1 MYEAR
6 STVRLA
12 EGVPFDVSTRGVT
25 ATLRRS
31 EIEQAARSEDD
42 SVELLL
48 DVTRGHGADVE
59 AHSLAV
65 EWSQADLDRLLREAG
80 DGDEV
85 TIAFDRDE
93 IGAEIDA
100 DTDVEAHG
108 LREKALVLSVVAVS
122 ALSTAGAA
130 QAMPAAAGPGGTAA
144 AVASAAAPT
153 PVQPPATTIGGA
165 ASASTAASDASPA
178 TTIGGAGP
186 APTAAPT
193 TSTTASP
200 RTPAQVTVRGEAA
213 ARTTRITDESS
224 MPSGQDAALIGAAG
238 LAIVAAGFAA
248 AGTRRKTIR
257 PA

>member
-1 MYEAR
+1 MHEAR

-12 EGVPFDVSTRGVT
+12 DGVPFDVSTRGVT

-31 EIEQAARSEDD
+31 EIEQAARAGDD

-65 EWSQADLDRLLREAG
+65 EWNQADLDRLLREAG

-85 TIAFDRDE
+85 TIAFDPDE
-93 IGAEIDA
+93 IDAEIDA
-100 DTDVEAHG
+100 NTDVEAHG

-144 AVASAAAPT
+144 PVASAAAPT
-153 PVQPPATTIGGA
+153 PVQ
-165 ASASTAASDASPA
+165 S
-178 TTIGGAGP
+178 
-186 APTAAPT
+186 
-193 TSTTASP
+193 
-200 RTPAQVTVRGEAA
+200 
-213 ARTTRITDESS
+213 
-224 MPSGQDAALIGAAG
+224 
-238 LAIVAAGFAA
+238 
-248 AGTRRKTIR
+248 
-257 PA
+257 

>member
-1 MYEAR
+1 MDEAR

-31 EIEQAARSEDD
+31 EIEQAASSGDG
-42 SVELLL
+42 SVELVL
-48 DVTRGHGADVE
+48 DVRRGQGTDVE

-65 EWSQADLDRLLREAG
+65 EWSQADLDRLLREA
-80 DGDEV
+80 DEADEV

-93 IGAEIDA
+93 MVAAFDA

-108 LREKALVLSVVAVS
+108 LREKALVLTVVAVS

-130 QAMPAAAGPGGTAA
+130 QAMPGTAGSGDA
-144 AVASAAAPT
+144 APLASAASPT
-153 PVQPPATTIGGA
+153 PVQSPATTIGGA
-165 ASASTAASDASPA
+165 ASASTVASDTSPA

-186 APTAAPT
+186 APTAAPAD
-193 TSTTASP
+193 STGATASP
-200 RTPAQVTVRGEAA
+200 EMQVRGEAP
-213 ARTTRITDESS
+213 ARTFPSAVGDSS
-224 MPSGQDAALIGAAG
+224 LPSGQDVALIGAAG
-238 LAIVAAGFAA
+238 LTIAAAGFAA
-248 AGTRRKTIR
+248 AGTRRKSIR